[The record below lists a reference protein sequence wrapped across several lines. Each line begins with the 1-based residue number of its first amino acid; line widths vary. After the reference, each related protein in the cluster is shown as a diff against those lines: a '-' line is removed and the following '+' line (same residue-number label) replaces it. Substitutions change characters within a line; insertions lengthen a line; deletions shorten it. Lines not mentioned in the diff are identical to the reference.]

1 MDYEEIC
8 RKLIT
13 ANNKTTHHIAEK
25 AMLNLGEYKP
35 SKLEKEGKYGQNT
48 TNA

>member
-8 RKLIT
+8 QNLIT
-13 ANNKTTHHIAEK
+13 ANNKITHHIAEK
-25 AMLNLGEYKP
+25 AMISFGEYNP
-35 SKLEKEGKYGQNT
+35 SKLEKEGKHGQNT